1 MRRQTCIANRVL
13 SVNRLVAICAAV
25 LVAGA
30 QSAWGSPILSWSF
43 DETEFSIRHGDRR
56 PIVVNATLRSDP
68 LSDAVLITGVG
79 ASETGDLQKSFHFQ
93 FGALI
98 PRPLAVLPGTHIH
111 FVWGSLTPLGT
122 PAPGQY
128 RWGLPRPAARGR
140 RVRAVRC
147 RQPVHGDRGRTTSGC
162 ADWYRC
168 HCGHQHGPR
177 RLAPASPFSTAAGV
191 PVRAFV

>member
-128 RWGLPRPAARGR
+128 RSDPGAFLGL
-140 RVRAVRC
+140 
-147 RQPVHGDRGRTTSGC
+147 Q
-162 ADWYRC
+162 
-168 HCGHQHGPR
+168 
-177 RLAPASPFSTAAGV
+177 LAGVGYELFVVDSPFTVTVAEPPVAALIGIGVTAAISMGLV
-191 PVRAFV
+191 GWRRRRPSAPQQKSR